1 MRTGFAI
8 ASSDANAHRK
18 IAETA
23 DAALRVLLPKIKSLA
38 DPVRKAL
45 GRVLMPPPGLPWR
58 PGSRGNGT
66 GLLATNASAF
76 RATNPPY
83 KLLSECLEMANA
95 RKSDFGWG
103 LSRKV
108 WQPMAAV
115 LGALLTLLAVAW
127 ALALPRTVG
136 VAFYPQQF
144 MAAVLALA
152 LPLAFLLLPA
162 RRDSERSV
170 VPWYDLVMALLSLTA
185 LGYISFNYPSVVN
198 LIFAGPVQAWLPGII
213 VILLLLEAVRRATG
227 WALVVIVVIFLLYG
241 LFGNVM
247 PGRLQ
252 GRAQDWERLAGYMAL
267 DSNGI
272 LGLPLSIAA
281 TVVVAFILFG
291 NLLAATG
298 GSRFFTDAALL
309 AMGRYRGGSMKISV
323 VASALFGSIS
333 GSAVANVVATG
344 IVTIPMIKRDGYPA
358 HKAAA
363 IEAVAS
369 TGGQMMPPVMGAA
382 AFLMAE
388 FLQMSYAQVVVAA
401 LVPSL
406 LYYAALFIQAD
417 LDAAR
422 LGISRVADSDIPDRK
437 AVRGGLHFVLGFAVL
452 IYGLFALNWQPE
464 RAALVACLIVIGTS
478 FLFGYRSER
487 PKLRQILRTVPA
499 TGEGVIDIIL
509 ISAAA
514 GIVIGILNVT
524 GLSFNLTYALVQ
536 LGGGSKLV
544 LLLLSAVICI
554 VLGMGLPTLGVYVLL
569 AALVAPALI
578 EVGINP
584 IAAHLFILYLGMMS
598 MITPPI
604 AIASFAAAGIA
615 KASAMATGFASMKFG
630 WAAFLIPF
638 LFVYSPTLLMVGEP
652 GDIALA
658 IATAT
663 LGVWLVSAGLAGY
676 FTTRLSPV
684 MRSLFVV
691 SGVMALIP
699 ANAFPFAVVTD
710 IAGVATGVAL
720 MIFNWRQARA
730 VPVEQ

>member
-1 MRTGFAI
+1 MT
-8 ASSDANAHRK
+8 
-18 IAETA
+18 ETERQQFGA
-23 DAALRVLLPKIKSLA
+23 
-38 DPVRKAL
+38 
-45 GRVLMPPPGLPWR
+45 GLP
-58 PGSRGNGT
+58 
-66 GLLATNASAF
+66 AS
-76 RATNPPY
+76 
-83 KLLSECLEMANA
+83 
-95 RKSDFGWG
+95 
-103 LSRKV
+103 V
-108 WQPMAAV
+108 WQPMATG
-115 LGALLTLLAVAW
+115 LGILLTLLAVAW
-127 ALALPRTVG
+127 ALAAPRALGIAV
-136 VAFYPQQF
+136 YPQQF
-144 MAAVLALA
+144 MGAILALA
-152 LPLAFLLLPA
+152 LPLAFLILPA
-162 RRDSERSV
+162 RRDTPRIV
-170 VPWYDLVMALLSLTA
+170 VPWYDAVAAILSFAALA
-185 LGYISFNYPSVVN
+185 YIVVNYASVVN
-198 LIFAGPVQAWLPGII
+198 LIFAGPVQAWLPGVII
-213 VILLLLEAVRRATG
+213 ILLLLEAVRRATG
-227 WALVVIVVIFLLYG
+227 WALVIIVAVFLLYG
-241 LFGNVM
+241 LFGNLF

-298 GSRFFTDAALL
+298 GSKFFTDAALL
-309 AMGRYRGGSMKISV
+309 GMGRFRGGSMKIAV

-358 HKAAA
+358 HKAGA

-388 FLQMSYAQVVVAA
+388 LLQMSYAQVVIAA
-401 LVPSL
+401 LVPSI
-406 LYYAALFIQAD
+406 LYYVALFIQAD

-422 LGISRVADSDIPDRK
+422 LGISRVPQSDIPDRK
-437 AVRGGLHFVLGFAVL
+437 SVRGGLHFVLGFAVL

-464 RAALVACLIVIGTS
+464 RAALISCIVVVITS
-478 FLFGYRSER
+478 MFFGYQARR
-487 PKLRQILRTVPA
+487 PSLAEIWRTVPS
-499 TGEGVIDIIL
+499 TGQGVVEIIL

-536 LGGGSKLV
+536 FGGGNKLV

-584 IAAHLFILYLGMMS
+584 VAAHLFILYLGMMS

-604 AIASFAAAGIA
+604 AIAAFAAAGIA

-630 WAAFLIPF
+630 WAAFVIPF
-638 LFVYSPTLLMVGEP
+638 LFVYSPTLIMIGEP
-652 GDIALA
+652 IDIAVA
-658 IATAT
+658 IVTAT
-663 LGVWLVSAGLAGY
+663 FGVWLVSAGLAGY
-676 FTTRLSPV
+676 FMSKLSMI
-684 MRSLFVV
+684 MRALFILC
-691 SGVMALIP
+691 GLLALIP
-699 ANAFPFAVVTD
+699 ASTFPGAQYTD
-710 IAGVATGVAL
+710 LVGVIGGGAL
-720 MIFNWRQARA
+720 MFIDWRRARLMRT
-730 VPVEQ
+730 VS